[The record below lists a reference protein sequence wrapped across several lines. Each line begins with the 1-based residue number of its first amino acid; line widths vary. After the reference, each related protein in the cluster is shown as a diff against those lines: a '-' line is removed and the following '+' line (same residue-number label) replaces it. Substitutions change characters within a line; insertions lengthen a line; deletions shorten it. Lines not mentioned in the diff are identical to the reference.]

1 MALKIN
7 IIKKSINKLNIE
19 RKLWLAFSGLVVF
32 TSLFTVL
39 FWYPR
44 QAHHFQWIF
53 VTLGIAVSMA
63 WWFWTMRLIRIIMNH
78 RLAEV
83 EILQELIKDIRDI
96 KNNVADLKK

>member
-39 FWYPR
+39 FWYPV